1 MALNVHLM
9 RYLWK
14 VRGELPG
21 NRRQKKQI
29 LSRVESS
36 VRDFV
41 TENPHADYAA
51 ITQRFGT
58 PQQIA
63 ASCIEEMDAQETK
76 EARVYK
82 ALELT
87 LQLRIRKTI
96 VRIVAATALVLVL
109 LWAGVVVTALIRHV
123 KAMNGYLIVGEAE
136 VIDRTEYT
144 EGK

>member
-1 MALNVHLM
+1 MVLNVHLL

-14 VRGELPG
+14 VRRELPG
-21 NRRQKKQI
+21 SGKQKEQI

-41 TENPHADYAA
+41 TENPNADYAA
-51 ITQRFGT
+51 IKQRFGT

-63 ASCIEEMDAQETK
+63 ASCIEEMDAQ
-76 EARVYK
+76 
-82 ALELT
+82 ELT

>member
-1 MALNVHLM
+1 MVLNVHLL

-36 VRDFV
+36 VQDFV
-41 TENPHADYAA
+41 IENPHADYAA

-63 ASCIEEMDAQETK
+63 ASCIEEMDAQ
-76 EARVYK
+76 
-82 ALELT
+82 ELT

>member
-1 MALNVHLM
+1 MVWNVHLL

-63 ASCIEEMDAQETK
+63 ASCIEEMDAQE
-76 EARVYK
+76 
-82 ALELT
+82 LT

>member
-1 MALNVHLM
+1 MVWNVHLL
-9 RYLWK
+9 RYLWE
-14 VRGELPG
+14 VREELPG

-63 ASCIEEMDAQETK
+63 ASCIEEMDAQ
-76 EARVYK
+76 
-82 ALELT
+82 ELT

>member
-1 MALNVHLM
+1 MVWNVHLL
-9 RYLWK
+9 RYLWE
-14 VRGELPG
+14 VREELPG

-41 TENPHADYAA
+41 TENPNADYAA
-51 ITQRFGT
+51 IEQRFGT

-63 ASCIEEMDAQETK
+63 ASCIEEMDAQ
-76 EARVYK
+76 
-82 ALELT
+82 ELT

-109 LWAGVVVTALIRHV
+109 LWAGVVVTALIRNV

>member
-1 MALNVHLM
+1 MVWNVHLL
-9 RYLWK
+9 RYLWE
-14 VRGELPG
+14 VREELPG
-21 NRRQKKQI
+21 SRKQKKKI
-29 LSRVESS
+29 LSRVEFS

-41 TENPHADYAA
+41 TENPNADYAA
-51 ITQRFGT
+51 IEQRFGS

-63 ASCIEEMDAQETK
+63 ASCIEEMDAQ
-76 EARVYK
+76 
-82 ALELT
+82 ELT

-96 VRIVAATALVLVL
+96 VRIVAVTALVLVL

-136 VIDRTEYT
+136 VIDIAEYT

>member
-36 VRDFV
+36 VREFV
-41 TENPHADYAA
+41 IENPNADYAA
-51 ITQRFGT
+51 IEQRFGK

-63 ASCIEEMDAQETK
+63 ASCIEEMDAQE
-76 EARVYK
+76 
-82 ALELT
+82 LT

-96 VRIVAATALVLVL
+96 VRIVVATALVLVL

>member
-1 MALNVHLM
+1 MVLNVHLL

-14 VRGELPG
+14 VRGELPR

-63 ASCIEEMDAQETK
+63 ASCIEEMDAQ
-76 EARVYK
+76 
-82 ALELT
+82 ELT

>member
-1 MALNVHLM
+1 MVLNVHLL

-14 VRGELPG
+14 VRRELPG
-21 NRRQKKQI
+21 SGKQKEQI

-41 TENPHADYAA
+41 TENPNADYAA
-51 ITQRFGT
+51 IEQRFGT
-58 PQQIA
+58 PQQIV
-63 ASCIEEMDAQETK
+63 ASCIEEMDAQ
-76 EARVYK
+76 
-82 ALELT
+82 ELT

>member
-1 MALNVHLM
+1 MVWNVHLL
-9 RYLWK
+9 RYLWE
-14 VRGELPG
+14 VREELPG

-41 TENPHADYAA
+41 IENPHVDYAT

-58 PQQIA
+58 PQQSA
-63 ASCIEEMDAQETK
+63 ASYIEEVSTP
-76 EARVYK
+76 
-82 ALELT
+82 ELT
-87 LQLRIRKTI
+87 QQLRIRKTI

>member
-1 MALNVHLM
+1 MVLNVHLV

-14 VRGELPG
+14 VRRELPG
-21 NRRQKKQI
+21 SRKQKEQI

-36 VRDFV
+36 AQDFV
-41 TENPHADYAA
+41 IENPNADYAA
-51 ITQRFGT
+51 ITQRFGA

-63 ASCIEEMDAQETK
+63 ASCIEEMDAQ
-76 EARVYK
+76 
-82 ALELT
+82 ELT

-96 VRIVAATALVLVL
+96 VRIVAATALMLVL

>member
-1 MALNVHLM
+1 MVLNVHLL

-41 TENPHADYAA
+41 TENPNADYAA
-51 ITQRFGT
+51 IEQRFGT

-63 ASCIEEMDAQETK
+63 ASCIEEMDAQ
-76 EARVYK
+76 
-82 ALELT
+82 ELT

>member
-1 MALNVHLM
+1 MVWNVHLL
-9 RYLWK
+9 RYLWE
-14 VRGELPG
+14 VREELPG

-41 TENPHADYAA
+41 IENPHVDYAT

-63 ASCIEEMDAQETK
+63 ASYMEEMSTP
-76 EARVYK
+76 
-82 ALELT
+82 ELT
-87 LQLRIRKTI
+87 QQLRIRKTI

>member
-21 NRRQKKQI
+21 NRKQKKQI
-29 LSRVESS
+29 MSRVESS

-63 ASCIEEMDAQETK
+63 ASCIEEMDAQ
-76 EARVYK
+76 
-82 ALELT
+82 ELT

-136 VIDRTEYT
+136 IISSTEYT

>member
-1 MALNVHLM
+1 M
-9 RYLWK
+9 
-14 VRGELPG
+14 
-21 NRRQKKQI
+21 
-29 LSRVESS
+29 ESS

-41 TENPHADYAA
+41 TENPNADYAA
-51 ITQRFGT
+51 IEQRFGT
-58 PQQIA
+58 PQQIV
-63 ASCIEEMDAQETK
+63 ASCIEEMDAQ
-76 EARVYK
+76 
-82 ALELT
+82 ELT

>member
-1 MALNVHLM
+1 MVLNVHLL
-9 RYLWK
+9 RYLWE
-14 VRGELPG
+14 VREELPG
-21 NRRQKKQI
+21 TRRQKKQI

-41 TENPHADYAA
+41 IENPHVDYAT

-63 ASCIEEMDAQETK
+63 ASYMEEMSTP
-76 EARVYK
+76 
-82 ALELT
+82 ELT
-87 LQLRIRKTI
+87 QQLRIRKTI

>member
-1 MALNVHLM
+1 MVWNVHLL
-9 RYLWK
+9 RYLWE
-14 VRGELPG
+14 VREELPG
-21 NRRQKKQI
+21 YRRQKKHI
-29 LSRVESS
+29 RSRVESS
-36 VRDFV
+36 VQDFV
-41 TENPHADYAA
+41 IENPHVDYAT

-63 ASCIEEMDAQETK
+63 ASYIEEVSTP
-76 EARVYK
+76 
-82 ALELT
+82 ELT
-87 LQLRIRKTI
+87 QQLRIRKTI

>member
-1 MALNVHLM
+1 M
-9 RYLWK
+9 
-14 VRGELPG
+14 
-21 NRRQKKQI
+21 
-29 LSRVESS
+29 SRVESS
-36 VRDFV
+36 VQDFV
-41 TENPHADYAA
+41 IENPNADYAA
-51 ITQRFGT
+51 IEQRFGK

-63 ASCIEEMDAQETK
+63 ASCIEEMDAQE
-76 EARVYK
+76 
-82 ALELT
+82 LT

-96 VRIVAATALVLVL
+96 VRIVVATALVLVL

>member
-1 MALNVHLM
+1 MVLNVHLL
-9 RYLWK
+9 RYLWE
-14 VRGELPG
+14 VREELPG

-41 TENPHADYAA
+41 TENPNADYAA
-51 ITQRFGT
+51 IEQRFGT

-63 ASCIEEMDAQETK
+63 ASCIEEMDAQ
-76 EARVYK
+76 
-82 ALELT
+82 ELT

>member
-1 MALNVHLM
+1 M
-9 RYLWK
+9 
-14 VRGELPG
+14 
-21 NRRQKKQI
+21 
-29 LSRVESS
+29 ESS

-51 ITQRFGT
+51 IEQRFGS

-63 ASCIEEMDAQETK
+63 ASCIEEMDAQE
-76 EARVYK
+76 
-82 ALELT
+82 LT

-96 VRIVAATALVLVL
+96 VHIVAVTALVLVL

-136 VIDRTEYT
+136 VIDIAEYT

>member
-1 MALNVHLM
+1 MVLNVHLL

-36 VRDFV
+36 VQDFV

-63 ASCIEEMDAQETK
+63 ASCIEEMDAQ
-76 EARVYK
+76 
-82 ALELT
+82 ELT

>member
-1 MALNVHLM
+1 MVWNVHLL
-9 RYLWK
+9 RYLWE
-14 VRGELPG
+14 VREELPG

-29 LSRVESS
+29 LSRVEAS

-41 TENPHADYAA
+41 TENPNVDYAA
-51 ITQRFGT
+51 IEQRFGT

-63 ASCIEEMDAQETK
+63 ASCIEEMDAQ
-76 EARVYK
+76 
-82 ALELT
+82 ELT

>member
-1 MALNVHLM
+1 MVWNVHLL
-9 RYLWK
+9 RYLWE
-14 VRGELPG
+14 VREELPG

-29 LSRVESS
+29 LSRVEAS

-41 TENPHADYAA
+41 TENPNVDYAA
-51 ITQRFGT
+51 IEQRFGT

-63 ASCIEEMDAQETK
+63 ASCIEEMDAQ
-76 EARVYK
+76 
-82 ALELT
+82 ELT

-96 VRIVAATALVLVL
+96 VRIVAATALVLAL

>member
-1 MALNVHLM
+1 M
-9 RYLWK
+9 
-14 VRGELPG
+14 
-21 NRRQKKQI
+21 
-29 LSRVESS
+29 ESS

-41 TENPHADYAA
+41 TENPNADYAA
-51 ITQRFGT
+51 IEQRFGT

-63 ASCIEEMDAQETK
+63 ASCIEEMDAQES
-76 EARVYK
+76 
-82 ALELT
+82 T

>member
-1 MALNVHLM
+1 MVLNVHLL

-14 VRGELPG
+14 VRRELSG
-21 NRRQKKQI
+21 SGKQKEQI

-41 TENPHADYAA
+41 TENPNADYAA
-51 ITQRFGT
+51 IEQRFGT

-63 ASCIEEMDAQETK
+63 ASCIEEMDAQ
-76 EARVYK
+76 
-82 ALELT
+82 ELT

>member
-1 MALNVHLM
+1 MVWNVHLL
-9 RYLWK
+9 RYLWE
-14 VRGELPG
+14 VREELPG

-63 ASCIEEMDAQETK
+63 ASCIEEMDAQE
-76 EARVYK
+76 
-82 ALELT
+82 LT

-109 LWAGVVVTALIRHV
+109 LWAGVVVTALIRHI
-123 KAMNGYLIVGEAE
+123 KDMDGYLIVGEAE
-136 VIDRTEYT
+136 VISRTDYPEV
-144 EGK
+144 K

>member
-1 MALNVHLM
+1 MVWNVHLL
-9 RYLWK
+9 RYLWE
-14 VRGELPG
+14 VREELPG

-36 VRDFV
+36 VQDFV
-41 TENPHADYAA
+41 IENPHVDYAT

-63 ASCIEEMDAQETK
+63 ASYIEEMSTP
-76 EARVYK
+76 
-82 ALELT
+82 ELT
-87 LQLRIRKTI
+87 QQLRIRKTI

>member
-1 MALNVHLM
+1 MVLNVHLL

-14 VRGELPG
+14 VRRELPCSG
-21 NRRQKKQI
+21 KQKEQI

-41 TENPHADYAA
+41 TENPNADYAA
-51 ITQRFGT
+51 IEQRFGT

-63 ASCIEEMDAQETK
+63 ASCIEEMDAQ
-76 EARVYK
+76 
-82 ALELT
+82 ELT

>member
-1 MALNVHLM
+1 
-9 RYLWK
+9 
-14 VRGELPG
+14 
-21 NRRQKKQI
+21 
-29 LSRVESS
+29 
-36 VRDFV
+36 
-41 TENPHADYAA
+41 
-51 ITQRFGT
+51 
-58 PQQIA
+58 
-63 ASCIEEMDAQETK
+63 MDAQ
-76 EARVYK
+76 
-82 ALELT
+82 ELT

>member
-1 MALNVHLM
+1 MVLNVHLL

-63 ASCIEEMDAQETK
+63 ASCIEEMDAQE
-76 EARVYK
+76 
-82 ALELT
+82 LT